1 MIKYLD
7 DDEIEVV
14 IVVELLDDVDGLVF
28 VEILASWGLLGTSLM
43 DIFSLSFQV

>member
-14 IVVELLDDVDGLVF
+14 IVVELLDVVDGLVF
-28 VEILASWGLLGTSLM
+28 VEILASWGLGTSLM